1 MTTIVRTFETQEN
14 FWQINPSFLTIKKFK
29 EFYNSD
35 KTKEK
40 AKSSQVMWAIAFLID
55 PHTDNPW
62 KNLANEDK
70 RNLIYTDYYKIN
82 WDDYEELID
91 EYYNRCL
98 TPAERNLFDI
108 IEKMNERAKFIKNT
122 EYSLDQY
129 EEMDGKTKLV
139 KGTAVQL
146 DKMVVDTKKI
156 YEQLDQIQ
164 QMVNKEN
171 TDNGKTKGG
180 MQESAA
186 EKGLL

>member
-1 MTTIVRTFETQEN
+1 MTTITRTFETQEN
-14 FWQINPSFLTIKKFK
+14 FWQINPSFLTIKSFR
-29 EFYNSD
+29 EFNKSD
-35 KTKEK
+35 KSKNK
-40 AKSSQVMWAIAFLID
+40 SNSSQVMWAIAFLID

-62 KNLANEDK
+62 KNLGEQDK
-70 RNLIYTDYYKIN
+70 RDLIKNDYLDID
-82 WDDYEELID
+82 WDQHQNLID
-91 EYYNRCL
+91 EYYSRCL

-129 EEMDGKTKLV
+129 EEMDGRSKLV

-156 YEQLDQIQ
+156 YDQLEQVQ
-164 QMVNKEN
+164 QMVAKEKS
-171 TDNGKTKGG
+171 DGGKTKGG

-186 EKGLL
+186 EQGLL

>member
-1 MTTIVRTFETQEN
+1 MTTITRTFETQEN
-14 FWQINPSFLTIKKFK
+14 FWQINPSFLTIKSFR
-29 EFYNSD
+29 EFNKSD
-35 KTKEK
+35 KSKNK
-40 AKSSQVMWAIAFLID
+40 SNSSQVMWAIAFLID

-62 KNLANEDK
+62 KNLGGQDK
-70 RNLIYTDYYKIN
+70 RDLIKNDYLDID
-82 WDDYEELID
+82 WDQHQNLID
-91 EYYNRCL
+91 EYYSRCL

-129 EEMDGKTKLV
+129 EEMDGRSKLV

-156 YEQLDQIQ
+156 YDQLEQVQ
-164 QMVNKEN
+164 QMVAKEKS
-171 TDNGKTKGG
+171 DGGKTKGG

-186 EKGLL
+186 EQGLL